1 MQRSVHDI
9 ISKRKR
15 RAQTLEFKLFEEVFP
30 IKQILD
36 VPKIKRSMKWWTI
49 CGFYT
54 PDNKESKKNNNFNL
68 SVRQYTI
75 KQP

>member
-1 MQRSVHDI
+1 MERSVHDT

-36 VPKIKRSMKWWTI
+36 VLKDQKVNETV
-49 CGFYT
+49 
-54 PDNKESKKNNNFNL
+54 DNTRFL
-68 SVRQYTI
+68 RPI
-75 KQP
+75 